1 MAKKRKVFDSTSESE
16 SDVLQCS
23 SPITVPKQKKNMA
36 VKVSTQAK
44 NTDKKSLS
52 DSSTPSEDEKTDTPV
67 IVSSS
72 SQNFTIPDE
81 FVTDSEQRLSDVIA
95 PPNEFAL
102 DTPKNT
108 KIKPPVGFSSDER
121 PKKNK
126 KKTNQSFKI
135 KRKMRLP
142 CDSDLADLKNF
153 TSKN

>member
-72 SQNFTIPDE
+72 SHAIPDE
-81 FVTDSEQRLSDVIA
+81 FVTDSDQRLSDVIA